1 MKAFINHLDSIYL
14 KREDEDPDIKK
25 MSNDINIE
33 DKKKQYENIL
43 IELLNNYND
52 NVLVHLTED
61 QKKQALDISKL
72 MPFEPTEKKEFVM
85 GKARE
90 SLPGLRRQIG
100 NNLKLRRVPE
110 IRLEYDNRAEAL
122 ERVEKVLNEEVKT
135 KELSHSRL
143 KSILNKLAWWR
154 R

>member
-1 MKAFINHLDSIYL
+1 MAEQRRQEQIAETIRNQAGKFFSTEQPTGTLVTVTDVSMSSDLHYAEIYL
-14 KREDEDPDIKK
+14 SIIPI
-25 MSNDINIE
+25 
-33 DKKKQYENIL
+33 
-43 IELLNNYND
+43 
-52 NVLVHLTED
+52 
-61 QKKQALDISKL
+61 
-72 MPFEPTEKKEFVM
+72 EKKEFVM